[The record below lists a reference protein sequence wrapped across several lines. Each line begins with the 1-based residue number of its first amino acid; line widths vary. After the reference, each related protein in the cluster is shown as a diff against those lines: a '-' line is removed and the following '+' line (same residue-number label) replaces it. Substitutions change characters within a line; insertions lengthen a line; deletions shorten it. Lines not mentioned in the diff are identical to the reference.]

1 MHDELIKRFG
11 TIQVEGL
18 THKIDATR
26 EEIEAFT
33 QQEKEE
39 KAQERKAKEEEERR
53 LKNEYFKRE
62 EIEDHWDYFL
72 QACDADFIKENMDDL
87 HNHAFNNDYY
97 IIGRYKA
104 TQWLEDQVF
113 NIINIIKEYEQDNF
127 GEVTTDL
134 SEPEK
139 VVNMYTYIV
148 GKDVYGEWRN
158 KQDEDW
164 EDEEE
169 A

>member
-33 QQEKEE
+33 QQEKEK
-39 KAQERKAKEEEERR
+39 KAQEERR
-53 LKNEYFKRE
+53 TKNEYLKRE

-113 NIINIIKEYEQDNF
+113 NIINIIKEYEQDTF
-127 GEVTTDL
+127 GEVTTDF

-148 GKDVYGEWRN
+148 GKDVYSEWRN
-158 KQDEDW
+158 KTK
-164 EDEEE
+164 
-169 A
+169 

>member
-33 QQEKEE
+33 QQEKEK
-39 KAQERKAKEEEERR
+39 KAQEERR

-113 NIINIIKEYEQDNF
+113 NIINIIKEYEQDTF
-127 GEVTTDL
+127 GEVTTDF

-148 GKDVYGEWRN
+148 GKDVYSEWRN
-158 KQDEDW
+158 KTK
-164 EDEEE
+164 
-169 A
+169 

>member
-33 QQEKEE
+33 QQEKEK
-39 KAQERKAKEEEERR
+39 KAQEERR
-53 LKNEYFKRE
+53 TKNEYFKRE

-113 NIINIIKEYEQDNF
+113 NIINIIKEYEQDTF
-127 GEVTTDL
+127 GEVTTDF

-148 GKDVYGEWRN
+148 GKDVYSEWRN
-158 KQDEDW
+158 KTK
-164 EDEEE
+164 
-169 A
+169 

>member
-33 QQEKEE
+33 QQEKEK
-39 KAQERKAKEEEERR
+39 KAQEERR
-53 LKNEYFKRE
+53 TKNEYFKRE

-87 HNHAFNNDYY
+87 PNHAFNNDYY

-113 NIINIIKEYEQDNF
+113 NIINIIKEYEQDTF
-127 GEVTTDL
+127 GEVTTDF

-148 GKDVYGEWRN
+148 GKDVYSEWRN
-158 KQDEDW
+158 KTK
-164 EDEEE
+164 
-169 A
+169 

>member
-11 TIQVEGL
+11 TIKVEGL

-33 QQEKEE
+33 QQEKEK
-39 KAQERKAKEEEERR
+39 KAQEERR
-53 LKNEYFKRE
+53 TKNEYFKRE

-72 QACDADFIKENMDDL
+72 QECDADFIKENMDDL

-113 NIINIIKEYEQDNF
+113 NIINIIKEYEQDTF
-127 GEVTTDL
+127 GEVTTDF

-148 GKDVYGEWRN
+148 GKDVYSEWRN
-158 KQDEDW
+158 KTK
-164 EDEEE
+164 
-169 A
+169 

>member
-33 QQEKEE
+33 QQEKEK
-39 KAQERKAKEEEERR
+39 KAQEERR
-53 LKNEYFKRE
+53 TKNEYFKRE
-62 EIEDHWDYFL
+62 EIDDHWDYFL

-113 NIINIIKEYEQDNF
+113 NIINIIKEYEQDTF
-127 GEVTTDL
+127 GEVTTDF

-148 GKDVYGEWRN
+148 GKDVYSEWRN
-158 KQDEDW
+158 KTK
-164 EDEEE
+164 
-169 A
+169 

>member
-33 QQEKEE
+33 QQEKEK
-39 KAQERKAKEEEERR
+39 KAQEERR
-53 LKNEYFKRE
+53 TKNEYFKRE

-72 QACDADFIKENMDDL
+72 QECDADFIKENMDDL

-113 NIINIIKEYEQDNF
+113 NIINIIKEYEQDTF
-127 GEVTTDL
+127 GEVTTDF

-148 GKDVYGEWRN
+148 GKDVYSEWRN
-158 KQDEDW
+158 KTK
-164 EDEEE
+164 
-169 A
+169 

>member
-11 TIQVEGL
+11 TIQVDGW
-18 THKIDATR
+18 TPKIDATR
-26 EEIEAFT
+26 EEIEAFI
-33 QQEKEE
+33 QQEKEK
-39 KAQERKAKEEEERR
+39 KAQERKAKEEEERKI
-53 LKNEYFKRE
+53 KNGYFKRE
-62 EIEDHWDYFL
+62 EIEDYWN
-72 QACDADFIKENMDDL
+72 DFIKEYDSESIKRDIDDL
-87 HNHAFNNDYY
+87 HNYAFNQSYY
-97 IIGRYKA
+97 IIGTYKA

-127 GEVTTDL
+127 GAITTDL
-134 SEPEK
+134 SDPES

-148 GKDVYGEWRN
+148 GEDVYGEWRK